1 MKLIECF
8 VLIISISLFG
18 SFFTAMLVPLT
29 KNSIQIKKIEN
40 KLERDKFIVN
50 AVNEVC
56 SQKNKEKI
64 VLQKS
69 DLINRCSRLWNL
81 DSFFITE
88 QQGYYKA
95 EWTCYKECTTFLIKK
110 EY

>member
-56 SQKNKEKI
+56 SQNNPYFP
-64 VLQKS
+64 
-69 DLINRCSRLWNL
+69 NRLKRVRSLPV
-81 DSFFITE
+81 
-88 QQGYYKA
+88 
-95 EWTCYKECTTFLIKK
+95 
-110 EY
+110 